1 LEEEGKEMKR
11 EQIIKILKEHS
22 LDLKVHGEM
31 FRNDSPEKYL
41 WEAQFSKVADAI
53 MALPLDVPTKEEAE
67 DMATLYA
74 SEEGGED
81 FEQMLQQP
89 DFIAFYDGAIKMRDD
104 IIRRNK

>member
-1 LEEEGKEMKR
+1 MKR
-11 EQIIKILKEHS
+11 EQIIEILISNEEP
-22 LDLKVHGEM
+22 LAMDLFGISEEQY
-31 FRNDSPEKYL
+31 PTI
-41 WEAQFSKVADAI
+41 ADAI
-53 MALPLDVPTKEEAE
+53 MALPIEIPSDEEAE